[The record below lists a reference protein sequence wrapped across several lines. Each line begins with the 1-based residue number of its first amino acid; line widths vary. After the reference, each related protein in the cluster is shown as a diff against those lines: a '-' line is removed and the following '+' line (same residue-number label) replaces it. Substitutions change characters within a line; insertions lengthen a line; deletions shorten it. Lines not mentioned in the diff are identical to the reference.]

1 MPPKQPKTRYFK
13 GKAPTALSESESD
26 SEAEEDV
33 DIKPT
38 YKQRQKQR
46 LEEERNLVAGGAGR
60 VITDVK
66 EIVREG
72 AKAKMGG
79 GMKMDL
85 GNVQVGRKVG
95 DGGVKG
101 MFSGETWLFP
111 PPRRTRADGI
121 IPIFLEESSEE
132 EESEEEEE
140 PAAPTAKAD
149 EEESSEYET
158 DTEEESEE
166 EVKKPIFRPVFVP
179 K

>member
-1 MPPKQPKTRYFK
+1 MIPKHPFTILLVPPTEQKKKTMPPKQPKTRYFK
-13 GKAPTALSESESD
+13 GKAPTALSESESESD
-26 SEAEEDV
+26 SEAEEEVDV
-33 DIKPT
+33 KPT

-101 MFSGETWLFP
+101 
-111 PPRRTRADGI
+111 
-121 IPIFLEESSEE
+121 
-132 EESEEEEE
+132 
-140 PAAPTAKAD
+140 
-149 EEESSEYET
+149 
-158 DTEEESEE
+158 
-166 EVKKPIFRPVFVP
+166 VFF
-179 K
+179 

>member
-1 MPPKQPKTRYFK
+1 MQETWFFVGTGNLELIPFLSNPLASVSITAYANTSSILSSCEAKTKMAPKQLKTRYFK
-13 GKAPTALSESESD
+13 GKAPTAVSESESD
-26 SEAEEDV
+26 SDAEEEEDV
-33 DIKPT
+33 KPT

-101 MFSGETWLFP
+101 VCLV
-111 PPRRTRADGI
+111 
-121 IPIFLEESSEE
+121 FLRDLTVA
-132 EESEEEEE
+132 
-140 PAAPTAKAD
+140 PA
-149 EEESSEYET
+149 
-158 DTEEESEE
+158 
-166 EVKKPIFRPVFVP
+166 
-179 K
+179 

>member
-1 MPPKQPKTRYFK
+1 MIQLKNDNSWLGYWKFRIDPAPCLILWRHAVVHPLPNNTKTSIYYPSCAAKKKEKKSAMPPKPPKTRYFK

-26 SEAEEDV
+26 SEAEEEV

-46 LEEERNLVAGGAGR
+46 LEDERNFVAGGAGR

-101 MFSGETWLFP
+101 MFSGE
-111 PPRRTRADGI
+111 I
-121 IPIFLEESSEE
+121 
-132 EESEEEEE
+132 
-140 PAAPTAKAD
+140 
-149 EEESSEYET
+149 
-158 DTEEESEE
+158 
-166 EVKKPIFRPVFVP
+166 
-179 K
+179 